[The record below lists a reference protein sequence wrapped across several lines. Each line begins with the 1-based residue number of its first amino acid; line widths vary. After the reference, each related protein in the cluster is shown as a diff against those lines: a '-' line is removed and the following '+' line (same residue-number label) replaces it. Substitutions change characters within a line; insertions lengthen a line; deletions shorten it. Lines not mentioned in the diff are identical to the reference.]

1 MLRAH
6 LCGDV
11 SYRATFCTI
20 AQSFFS
26 SRRKNMFINVLILKI
41 FSRKNG
47 LKIGDSDSNYV
58 LDAKNESQHW
68 FLKND
73 ENSDHYIDPKPGR
86 TVSGKKSKF

>member
-47 LKIGDSDSNYV
+47 LKIGDFDSSY
-58 LDAKNESQHW
+58 LM
-68 FLKND
+68 
-73 ENSDHYIDPKPGR
+73 PKRNHNIGF
-86 TVSGKKSKF
+86 KK